1 MSRTSGLG
9 PFLTYI
15 ILHIIDVKKKKFKH
29 NDALD
34 LTPCKQISTIRRSL
48 VLRRRLRLI
57 SRMQRLQHLFP
68 AKPFILWG
76 EVPTHNAKN
85 GDGAKDHASKI
96 EAVGIHREVERG
108 DHYCENQPI
117 E

>member
-1 MSRTSGLG
+1 MWKA
-9 PFLTYI
+9 
-15 ILHIIDVKKKKFKH
+15 HVKDFWAWTLSNIHNFAYNRRQEKKFKH

-34 LTPCKQISTIRRSL
+34 LTPCKQIRRSL

-85 GDGAKDHASKI
+85 GDGAKDHASL
-96 EAVGIHREVERG
+96 
-108 DHYCENQPI
+108 
-117 E
+117 